1 MEWRLELKGCLVM
14 MGDGVDVDVD
24 DGEGEGDD
32 GGRRKDAKKPT
43 VEMRLTSAEAY
54 VAPCNDPVP
63 QAGSGRV
70 LAVQAASFPLSKITR
85 IPGFD
90 IPLAEHGYIEHV
102 SGAYGGTHWRNF
114 CSSRDIAKAVQRD
127 LIGFHLPNPARA
139 IPDRALL
146 IAARNPLALLS
157 LCALCPEPAPRTTLT
172 A

>member
-32 GGRRKDAKKPT
+32 GGSWREMQRGCRRKDAKKPT

-54 VAPCNDPVP
+54 VAP
-63 QAGSGRV
+63 S
-70 LAVQAASFPLSKITR
+70 SFPPSKITR

-114 CSSRDIAKAVQRD
+114 CSSRDIA
-127 LIGFHLPNPARA
+127 
-139 IPDRALL
+139 
-146 IAARNPLALLS
+146 
-157 LCALCPEPAPRTTLT
+157 PEPPVHVAEEKVGFVAGSPGKSSCWT
-172 A
+172 AHSARIGS